1 MGGGN
6 RGKLLWLIGS
16 LTPPPDQ
23 EKKGGYDRSPT
34 SPSASIVDDD
44 GHSQMID
51 PVRRESQRLGMRLL
65 SGAHEAGTVVEG
77 NLKARVSL

>member
-34 SPSASIVDDD
+34 SPSASIVNDDR
-44 GHSQMID
+44 HSQMIRD
-51 PVRRESQRLGMRLL
+51 LQQQILEQNKLHKQFLE
-65 SGAHEAGTVVEG
+65 EARKC
-77 NLKARVSL
+77 L